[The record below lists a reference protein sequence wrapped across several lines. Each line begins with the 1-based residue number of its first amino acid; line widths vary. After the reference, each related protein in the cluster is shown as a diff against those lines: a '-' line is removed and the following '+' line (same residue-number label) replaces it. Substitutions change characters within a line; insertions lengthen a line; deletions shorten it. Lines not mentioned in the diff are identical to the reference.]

1 MGKRTGHIRAWA
13 PSTLHPQANQ
23 SARDQHYL
31 EKVKMVGN
39 LKMKDSK
46 YDLEGKVAI
55 VTGAARGMGEA
66 IAKALAANGA
76 IVVVNDININEAR
89 RVSEEIIV
97 RNRQALAFQADVS
110 NYKQVAEMVDVI
122 LQKYGRIDIL
132 VNNAGILR
140 RRGSIEEINDKEW
153 DLIMNVNAKGIFNCS
168 KAVIEIMKKQRS
180 GKIVNISSSAGRST
194 SELGGAH
201 YTASKAAVLGFT
213 RHLARE
219 VAPFGI
225 NVNAVCPGLIDTPM
239 VRENTSPEEMVAQI
253 KAIPMGRLGTPE
265 EVADLVLFLVSD
277 ASSYINGATIDI
289 GGASLLI

>member
-1 MGKRTGHIRAWA
+1 
-13 PSTLHPQANQ
+13 
-23 SARDQHYL
+23 
-31 EKVKMVGN
+31 
-39 LKMKDSK
+39 MKGSK
-46 YDLEGKVAI
+46 YDLEGRVAI

-66 IAKALAANGA
+66 VAKALAANGA
-76 IVVVNDININEAR
+76 IVVVNDININEAK
-89 RVSEEIIV
+89 RVSQEIID
-97 RNRQALAFQADVS
+97 RNQQAIAFQADVS

-140 RRGSIEEINDKEW
+140 RRGSIEEIDDKEW
-153 DLIMNVNAKGIFNCS
+153 DLVMNVNAKGVFNCS
-168 KAVIEIMKKQRS
+168 KAVIKIMKKQRS

-201 YTASKAAVLGFT
+201 YTASKAAVLGLT

-239 VRENTSPEEMVAQI
+239 VRENTSPDEMVAQI

>member
-1 MGKRTGHIRAWA
+1 
-13 PSTLHPQANQ
+13 
-23 SARDQHYL
+23 
-31 EKVKMVGN
+31 
-39 LKMKDSK
+39 MKDSK
-46 YDLEGKVAI
+46 YNLEGKVAI
-55 VTGAARGMGEA
+55 VTGAARGIGEA
-66 IAKALAANGA
+66 VARALAASGA
-76 IVVVNDININEAR
+76 ILVLNTAHSVQRLKRVTQEIVNQNQ
-89 RVSEEIIV
+89 
-97 RNRQALAFQADVS
+97 QAMAFQADVS
-110 NYKQVAEMVDVI
+110 DYQQVAEMVDTI
-122 LQKYGRIDIL
+122 LRKYGKIDIL
-132 VNNAGILR
+132 VNSAGILR
-140 RRGSIEEINDKEW
+140 RRRSIKEIDDKEW
-153 DLIMNVNAKGIFNCS
+153 DLVMDVNAKGVFNCS
-168 KAVIEIMKKQRS
+168 KAVIKTMKKQRS

-219 VAPFGI
+219 LAPFNI

-239 VRENTSPEEMVAQI
+239 VRGSTSPEEIEAQV

>member
-1 MGKRTGHIRAWA
+1 MRLSVICMSK
-13 PSTLHPQANQ
+13 
-23 SARDQHYL
+23 
-31 EKVKMVGN
+31 
-39 LKMKDSK
+39 LKYNFK
-46 YDLEGKVAI
+46 GRVAI
-55 VTGAARGMGEA
+55 VTGAARGIGEA
-66 IAKALAANGA
+66 VAKTLAANGA
-76 IVVVNDININEAR
+76 IVVLNDVAHIEQIEQLR
-89 RVSEEIIV
+89 QEIINQNGRAMV
-97 RNRQALAFQADVS
+97 FQADVS
-110 NYKQVAEMVDVI
+110 YYEQVSQMIDTV
-122 LQKYGRIDIL
+122 LRKYVRIDIL

-140 RRGSIEEINDKEW
+140 RCTSIEEIDDKEW
-153 DLIMNVNAKGIFNCS
+153 DLVMAVNVKGGFNCS
-168 KAVIEIMKKQRS
+168 KAVIKTMKNQRY
-180 GKIVNISSSAGRST
+180 GKIVNISSSAGRSI

-219 VAPFGI
+219 VAPFNI

-239 VRENTSPEEMVAQI
+239 VRSSTSPEEIEAQI

>member
-1 MGKRTGHIRAWA
+1 MSR
-13 PSTLHPQANQ
+13 
-23 SARDQHYL
+23 
-31 EKVKMVGN
+31 
-39 LKMKDSK
+39 SK
-46 YDLEGKVAI
+46 YDLKGKVAI
-55 VTGAARGMGEA
+55 VTGAAGGIGKA
-66 IAKALAANGA
+66 IVRTLAASGA
-76 IVVVNDININEAR
+76 IVVLNDAYNIQSLENIARELVNENYKPMT
-89 RVSEEIIV
+89 
-97 RNRQALAFQADVS
+97 FQADVS
-110 NYKQVAEMVDVI
+110 DYQQVTKMVDTV

-132 VNNAGILR
+132 INNAGILR
-140 RRGSIEEINDKEW
+140 RRRSIEEIKDEEW
-153 DLIMNVNAKGIFNCS
+153 NLVMNVNAKGVFNCS
-168 KAVIEIMKKQRS
+168 KAVIKTMKKQRG

-219 VAPFGI
+219 VALFNI

-239 VRENTSPEEMVAQI
+239 VRSSTSPEEIEAQI

-265 EVADLVLFLVSD
+265 EVADLVLFLVSE